1 MEKMAEIEFS
11 TDSLSKSEKYKELI
25 NQVPA
30 LLDFKVDWVANSANL
45 CAALK
50 EVFGWLW
57 VGFYRKVSEEYL
69 QLGPFQGP
77 VACTFIHKGKG
88 VCGAVWEEKKALIVP
103 NVDEFPG
110 HIACST
116 KSKSEIVLPV
126 YKDSKFWGVLDVD
139 SENLNEFSSIDLEN
153 LKSLIQAFEKYL

>member
-1 MEKMAEIEFS
+1 MAEIEFS